1 MTFITGVHSKDVPQ
15 TWPQVAKFIH
25 SGLMDGGGIE
35 ELLARVM
42 RRECALWVAKD
53 REYIV
58 AACVT
63 ENVILDGRKICN
75 VISVG
80 GVGMDDW
87 LKDLGMI
94 EAWSISNGCAAMRFE
109 DAREGWLRILSSH
122 GYVLISK
129 NPQTKLITLEKVL

>member
-1 MTFITGVHSKDVPQ
+1 MTFVTGVHSKDVPQ

-25 SGLMDGGGIE
+25 SGLMDGSGIE

-53 REYIV
+53 NEYIV

-87 LKDLGMI
+87 LADLGMI
-94 EAWSISNGCAAMRFE
+94 EAYALSNDCVAMRYE
-109 DAREGWLRILSSH
+109 KCRPGWARVLAPK
-122 GYVLISK
+122 GY
-129 NPQTKLITLEKVL
+129 QTKFITLEKIL